1 MNSPE
6 QLRISLSA
14 FTVISFLEQL
24 KSWMPSMSLVHLASV
39 FSPAFLSLSGNLN
52 IRAAWTECSL
62 ALWLQLACS
71 LAHWQLLCLARCY
84 PSPEWS
90 RECRVLQPA
99 PLWLGN
105 RCSYCWVLEARNSSL
120 KPWKPWQFIHWWRT
134 CVRFEWIHLCLF
146 KCCSPSWL
154 LRVPS
159 FLGVCSLLE
168 AFSFTKHTGLIEGT
182 LV

>member
-39 FSPAFLSLSGNLN
+39 SSPAFLSLSGNLN
-52 IRAAWTECSL
+52 IRATWTECSL

-71 LAHWQLLCLARCY
+71 LAHWQLLCLAPMLPFPGMIPWMQSAPAS
-84 PSPEWS
+84 PSVAWEQVFLLLS
-90 RECRVLQPA
+90 SGGKELF
-99 PLWLGN
+99 
-105 RCSYCWVLEARNSSL
+105 SETLEAL
-120 KPWKPWQFIHWWRT
+120 AVYTLIEGT
-134 CVRFEWIHLCLF
+134 CIGLEWLHP
-146 KCCSPSWL
+146 CSPSWL

-168 AFSFTKHTGLIEGT
+168 ASTFMKHTGPIEGT
-182 LV
+182 LI